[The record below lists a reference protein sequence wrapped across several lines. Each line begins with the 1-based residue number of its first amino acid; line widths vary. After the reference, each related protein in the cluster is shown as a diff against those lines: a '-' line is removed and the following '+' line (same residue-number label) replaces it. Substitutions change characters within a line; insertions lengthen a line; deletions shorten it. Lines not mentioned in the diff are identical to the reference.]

1 MNGVERDTKVSA
13 RLGRTVRSWPMLVV
27 VLGCAATAYGQDKAT
42 DGVRVPPVPPAER
55 RVGIAYTTWHW
66 KNPWTKVWGTPDLGF
81 YLSSD
86 RAVIRQHV
94 SWLTDAGVDF
104 LLVDWSNNLNYRPGE
119 TQGRPDFEMIE
130 RSTRAL
136 FVECAGRARCPK
148 ISIMLGCPGEPRA
161 IENGKLTQKADQV
174 YRDYVANPMFR
185 PLIQEYLGKPLL
197 VVYVNT
203 PSPWQTGTPDWADT
217 RFTVR
222 FMTGFITQQ
231 HNLMAPGRIS
241 RYGYWSWEDRGDQT
255 YPIFNGH
262 PEAMVVTACW
272 RDDPE
277 CRAPGRRDGQT
288 FREQWARAR
297 TIGPRFVVA
306 GTWNEWVVSEQ
317 PSAEISKD
325 IEPSKEHGRRY
336 LDILKEEIKHFK
348 AGNR

>member
-1 MNGVERDTKVSA
+1 MNDLKCSPSFSA
-13 RLGRTVRSWPMLVV
+13 RRGNRIGLWHVLVV
-27 VLGCAATAYGQDKAT
+27 LLGWSTIAAGQDKT
-42 DGVRVPPVPPAER
+42 GEGRRGTPTPPAER

-66 KNPWTKVWGTPDLGF
+66 NKPWTKVWGTPELGQ

-86 RAVIRQHV
+86 RAVISQHV

-104 LLVDWSNNLNYRPGE
+104 LLIDWSNNLNYHPGE
-119 TQGRPDFEMIE
+119 TKDRPDFDMIE
-130 RSTRAL
+130 NSTRAL
-136 FVECAGRARCPK
+136 FEECATRERSPR

-161 IENGKLTQKADQV
+161 TQNGKLTRKADQV
-174 YRDYVANPMFR
+174 YQEYVANPRFR
-185 PLIQEYLGKPLL
+185 PLIEDYLGKPLL

-203 PSPWQTGTPDWADT
+203 PSPWQHGVPEWKDP

-231 HNLMAPGRIS
+231 HALMGPGQVS
-241 RYGYWSWEDRGDQT
+241 RYGYWSWEDRCKPT
-255 YPIFNGH
+255 YPIVNGH

-277 CRAPGRRDGQT
+277 CRAPGRRHGQT

-297 TIGPRFVVA
+297 QTGPRFALA

-325 IEPSKEHGRRY
+325 IEPSKEHGRLY
-336 LDILKEEIKHFK
+336 LDILKEEVRLFK
-348 AGNR
+348 AGKP